1 MSRARSRPW
10 HVREIPEGEEGH
22 TEIPSIT
29 SISAMLGSGST
40 STSTSTSTP
49 ASEPKDPVD
58 MLSREKE
65 KPQPTLELVVAN
77 DVLCLKGPG
86 TGVDPA
92 LLSGNVVLSLPEAT
106 PIKEITLSFRG
117 KVRLPPSYDS

>member
-1 MSRARSRPW
+1 MSRARSRPSSPSGISRT
-10 HVREIPEGEEGH
+10 HQGH
-22 TEIPSIT
+22 TENPSIT
-29 SISAMLGSGST
+29 SISAMLGSGA
-40 STSTSTSTP
+40 TSTSTSTP

-58 MLSREKE
+58 MPSREKE
-65 KPQPTLELVVAN
+65 KPQPTLEIVVAN

-106 PIKEITLSFRG
+106 PIREITLSFRG